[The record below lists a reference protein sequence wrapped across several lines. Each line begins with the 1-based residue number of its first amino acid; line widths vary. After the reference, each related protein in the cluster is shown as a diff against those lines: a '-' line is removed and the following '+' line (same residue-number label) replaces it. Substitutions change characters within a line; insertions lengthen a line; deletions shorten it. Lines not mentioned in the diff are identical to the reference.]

1 MVEVL
6 ALVVIFGAA
15 YVMTQY
21 NKFHTVTINAAD
33 IEVNEGVATEGYQT
47 YALFGVDSRTGDID
61 SDTQTDTIMLASI
74 NNETKEVR
82 LVSVYRDS
90 LLRMQDGS
98 LNKANSAYVQGGP
111 QAALGMLNR
120 NLDLD
125 VTEYVTVDFA
135 ALADCIDL
143 LGGIEIE
150 VSDAEAK
157 ALNDYVEETARVAGT
172 QAHKLEGGGTYNLDG
187 TQAVTYAR
195 LRKLEGDDYKRT
207 ERQRLVL
214 EKMFAKIKTTNLGTI
229 NDIVNVVFP
238 QVSTNVSLSTVLK
251 LAGGITS
258 YTFGET
264 CGFPYVVEDQIY
276 YNNASVVI
284 PVDLTENVSKLHSF
298 LYNEADYQ
306 PSLTVQEIQ
315 AQIEEATGVVPADYT
330 YQLEEAFGSGEGT
343 QTEAAG
349 ESETAGEAAEEAEIY

>member
-330 YQLEEAFGSGEGT
+330 YQLEEAFGSREGT
-343 QTEAAG
+343 RTEAAG